1 MYKILIYQIQ
11 DNSYADPYGGY
22 DHHARQV
29 ATTKIFSSSKPIL
42 SGTDVAFLRKPMT
55 DWNNQCFTGVMA
67 TEVGGKCGVET
78 VLLLSVNSV
87 TIYSS
92 IYSSQLNLKH
102 NLFFILFLQHR
113 HFAVFHIC

>member
-1 MYKILIYQIQ
+1 MLTLMVDMTIMPGKL
-11 DNSYADPYGGY
+11 PRLRFF
-22 DHHARQV
+22 HHQNQ
-29 ATTKIFSSSKPIL
+29 FSQGQMWL
-42 SGTDVAFLRKPMT
+42 FLRKPMT

-102 NLFFILFLQHR
+102 NLFFILFLQHC